1 MFRHDL
7 GVHVS
12 NEHVQGSFAFLRED
26 GRVESCLLAVNDCPT
41 GSIEYNQL
49 YYVIKLK

>member
-12 NEHVQGSFAFLRED
+12 NEHVQGSFTFLGED
-26 GRVESCLLAVNDCPT
+26 GRVESCLLAINDCVPPQ
-41 GSIEYNQL
+41 GSDMIPSAEQ
-49 YYVIKLK
+49 K